1 MERVPLLQS
10 NPGGERRV
18 DTLLKIHGD
27 VRWVIV
33 LVAAIA
39 LIRLIWGLVREK
51 PYDRM
56 TQRSVMAFSTVLD
69 IEVLLGIVCFI
80 WDGAKYGNWPQYRIE
95 HGITMLIALMIAHL
109 STRWRRAPAPIRF
122 RNDLAAVSGTMLVIL
137 IGVARLPGPD
147 RWLQLGP

>member
-1 MERVPLLQS
+1 
-10 NPGGERRV
+10 V

-33 LVAAIA
+33 VVAVLA
-39 LIRLIWGLVREK
+39 LIRLVWGLIREK

-69 IEVLLGIVCFI
+69 IEVLLGIVYFT

-109 STRWRRAPAPIRF
+109 SMRWRRTPAPIRY
-122 RNDLAAVSGTMLVIL
+122 RNDLATVSVAMLVII
-137 IGVARLPGPD
+137 IGVARLPGLD
-147 RWLQLGP
+147 RWLQLRP